1 MPVFDVKTEK
11 MLDAKQLAELVK
23 EYVDKENW
31 VIAAYYVRLLARE
44 IASQM
49 RKQRPPTTV

>member
-11 MLDAKQLAELVK
+11 ELNAQELADLVK
-23 EYVDKENW
+23 QYVDKKNW

-44 IASQM
+44 IASEM
-49 RKQRPPTTV
+49 RKTRPPVA